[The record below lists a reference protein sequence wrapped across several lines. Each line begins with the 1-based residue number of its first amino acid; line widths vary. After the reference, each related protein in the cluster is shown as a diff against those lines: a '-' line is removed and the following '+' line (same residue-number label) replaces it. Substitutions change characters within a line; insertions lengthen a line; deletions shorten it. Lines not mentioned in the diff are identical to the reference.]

1 MERTLVLIKPDG
13 VERRLIGEIIS
24 YYERKGLTITEMKML
39 IPEKALVEEHYEEHK
54 GKSFFNDLVD
64 YLSHARLVAMVVEGD
79 NVVNIVRKINGD
91 KDPLK
96 SECCTIRG
104 TFANDTTQNLVHS
117 SDSVEHAEREI
128 SLWFK

>member
-13 VERRLIGEIIS
+13 VQRKLVGEIIS
-24 YYERKGLTITEMKML
+24 YYERKGLTITQMKM
-39 IPEKALVEEHYEEHK
+39 IMPDIALVEEHYEEHS
-54 GKSFFNDLVD
+54 GKSFFNELVD
-64 YLSHARLVAMVVEGD
+64 YLSHGNLVAMVVEGN
-79 NVVNIVRKINGD
+79 NVVEIVRKINGN

-96 SECCTIRG
+96 AECCTIRG

-128 SLWFK
+128 SIWFK